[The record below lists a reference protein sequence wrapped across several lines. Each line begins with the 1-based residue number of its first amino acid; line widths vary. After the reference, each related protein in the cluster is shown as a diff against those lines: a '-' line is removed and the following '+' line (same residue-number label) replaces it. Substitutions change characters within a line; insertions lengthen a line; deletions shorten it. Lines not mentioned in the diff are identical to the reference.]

1 MQIPAELAERP
12 PQSTLAWAAHAVGPT
27 ARVLRVRRL
36 RNAWAAAMHAID
48 IADGNATHR
57 LVLRRWA
64 RTDFGP
70 DTGVVQNERAAL
82 VLLADARSIT
92 APRFVAADP
101 DASAADVPALLMTRL
116 PGRHRLAPA
125 DVDRWLDD
133 LVATLHAIHEQPL
146 PSSVLGEYR
155 PWTSDYEEPPEWT
168 RDPGAWQALLDA
180 AREPVPATALG
191 LCHRDFWPG
200 NVLWQRNRV
209 SGIVDWTHACRGPAA
224 VDVAHC
230 GANIAWLFGVDAA
243 DEFARR
249 YGSVEELPRFQLL
262 EVAGWGLE
270 PADVWR
276 WHDARRADLTFA
288 LMTERVDEFVGRA
301 ARRVG

>member
-1 MQIPAELAERP
+1 
-12 PQSTLAWAAHAVGPT
+12 
-27 ARVLRVRRL
+27 
-36 RNAWAAAMHAID
+36 MHAID
-48 IADGNATHR
+48 IAEGDSTHR

-70 DTGVVQNERAAL
+70 DPGVVENERAAL
-82 VLLADARSIT
+82 VLLTGTASLA

-101 DASAADVPALLMTRL
+101 DAVVADVPALLMTRL
-116 PGRHRLAPA
+116 PGAPRLAPA
-125 DVDRWLDD
+125 DIDRWLDD
-133 LVATLHAIHEQPL
+133 LVTTLHAVHDQPL
-146 PSSVLGEYR
+146 PSGALGEYQ

-168 RDPGAWQALLDA
+168 SNPGAWRALIDA
-180 AREPVPATALG
+180 AHEPAPATARG

-200 NVLWQRNRV
+200 NVLWRRDRV

-249 YGSVEELPRFQLL
+249 YGTVEELSRFQLL

-276 WHDARRADLTFA
+276 WHDAGRTDLSFA
-288 LMTERVDEFVGRA
+288 LMTERVDEFVTRA
-301 ARRVG
+301 ARRAG